1 MGVDGSSDSIAGTR
15 LLLPQ
20 AELRPFFSLSE
31 QKRILQSG
39 ADDFDGVFDLAE
51 EGAAWTLLYPRYS
64 LIVPKPPIFIP
75 VGYAFA
81 AGNSTLLEAFNAWL
95 TGEKASGTVEALYRY
110 WMLGEATITARP
122 PRWSVIRNVLG
133 WVD

>member
-1 MGVDGSSDSIAGTR
+1 MG
-15 LLLPQ
+15 
-20 AELRPFFSLSE
+20 SE
-31 QKRILQSG
+31 QRKLLQSG
-39 ADDFDGVFDLAE
+39 GADFDGIFDLAE

-64 LIVPKPPIFIP
+64 LVVPKPPIFVP
-75 VGYAFA
+75 VAYAVA
-81 AGNSTLLEAFNAWL
+81 ADNTTLLEAFNAWL
-95 TGEKASGTVEALYRY
+95 TAERASGTIEALYRY